1 MTEVSSKEQDVVIME
16 KNIVVSNVDGS
27 RICFDEISDKQPV
40 IRVGHKFICAY
51 CNTKDLTLSS
61 IYKHISECGLSE
73 ENQVSR
79 RVKNRMSLE
88 VGQMMRKSK
97 ISREEATEIYT
108 NKFLSQNVAILE
120 AHSTATKNM
129 VSAATRKRYGDAVK
143 IAAAKNAAAKFA
155 AISKKRNTLPNNNKK
170 PLAKDAAVKIA
181 AVKFADAKNAAAK
194 NAAISKKRNTLPNN
208 IKKPLSIAAKICASR
223 GKRSHFIFN
232 HESSQH
238 NNMFPDKCASL
249 DKVSSLEMFQSN
261 SGIYAD
267 LSHKAYDIPII
278 NMPVFWKFSPFFVDS
293 DTCLKLSPGKFVT
306 MKCFLS

>member
-1 MTEVSSKEQDVVIME
+1 
-16 KNIVVSNVDGS
+16 
-27 RICFDEISDKQPV
+27 
-40 IRVGHKFICAY
+40 
-51 CNTKDLTLSS
+51 
-61 IYKHISECGLSE
+61 
-73 ENQVSR
+73 
-79 RVKNRMSLE
+79 
-88 VGQMMRKSK
+88 MMRKSK

-155 AISKKRNTLPNNNKK
+155 AISKKRNTLPNN
-170 PLAKDAAVKIA
+170 
-181 AVKFADAKNAAAK
+181 
-194 NAAISKKRNTLPNN
+194 

-232 HESSQH
+232 DESSQH

-249 DKVSSLEMFQSN
+249 DKVSSSEMFQSN

-306 MKCFLS
+306 MNFFCHNMSIY